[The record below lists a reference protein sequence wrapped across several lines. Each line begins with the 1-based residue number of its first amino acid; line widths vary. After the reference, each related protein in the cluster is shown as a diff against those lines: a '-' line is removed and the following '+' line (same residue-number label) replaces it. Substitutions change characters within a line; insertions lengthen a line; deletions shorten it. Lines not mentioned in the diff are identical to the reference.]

1 MSATRSLLAAALL
14 TGLAGCSP
22 RRIPGTEIPDTADTR
37 AIVGLLDRYR
47 QAVERRDPA
56 AVLALVSGGYFDDAG
71 TPDPADDLDRTTL
84 EKVLPQD
91 LGRLASV
98 RFDVRVNDVRVDGD
112 RAEAFLR
119 FDARYRITTRGGE
132 VPKAQTDVSRV
143 VLVREKAGWRIAS
156 GL

>member
-1 MSATRSLLAAALL
+1 MSANRPLLVAALL

-22 RRIPGTEIPDTADTR
+22 RRIQGTEIPDTADTR

-47 QAVERRDPA
+47 QAVERRDPV
-56 AVLALVSGGYFDDAG
+56 AVLALVSTRYFDDAG
-71 TPDPADDLDRTTL
+71 TPEPADDLDRATL

-91 LGRLASV
+91 LARLTSV
-98 RFDVRVNDVRVDGD
+98 RFEVRVNDVRVDGD

-132 VPKAQTDVSRV
+132 VPKAQADVSRV
-143 VLVREKAGWRIAS
+143 VLVRERGAWRIAS